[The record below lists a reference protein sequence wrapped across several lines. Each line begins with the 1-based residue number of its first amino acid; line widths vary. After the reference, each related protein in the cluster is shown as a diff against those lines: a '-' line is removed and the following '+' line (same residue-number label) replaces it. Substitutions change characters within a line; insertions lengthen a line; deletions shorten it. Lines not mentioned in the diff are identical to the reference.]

1 MFRVI
6 VFIIISYFALKI
18 VGFVLTTLR
27 AIFSPHNP
35 NIQTRSN
42 IRQTRNNNV
51 EDVDYED
58 VTDKK

>member
-6 VFIIISYFALKI
+6 VFIIISYFALKLI
-18 VGFVLTTLR
+18 GFVITALR
-27 AIFSPHNP
+27 ALFSPHNP
-35 NIQTRSN
+35 NIQTRST
-42 IRQTRNNNV
+42 IHQSRNKKV